1 MIFKNAVTIYL
12 VQGLNFKKFL
22 DSLKKQNIDI
32 LELEKI
38 EYNLFRIGI
47 EEKNRDRFL
56 AITKKFNYLVNEDKL
71 PRAKVIDRKI
81 KGNIA
86 LTIVFVLIFISIFIS
101 SNFVYQT
108 KIYGLENVSKQE
120 VLRVLDENGFREGRF
135 KSSYDLD
142 RIEQVLTSKIEG
154 ISYASAV
161 IKGNTLIVNI
171 NEKIDNSDYI
181 YDYSPI
187 FAPFDCIV
195 KEIKLTSGTIL
206 VTEEGTAKKGDIIV
220 APYVIYDESTKLPVP
235 AKAEIRLYVE
245 LISSVSVKVD
255 LENSELQK
263 VIEENKKR
271 LYNELSCFEQGSDF
285 IENVQRVETEGIA
298 VITVTLSG
306 EITIR

>member
-1 MIFKNAVTIYL
+1 MIFKNTVTVYL

-22 DSLKKQNIDI
+22 DSLKKQNINI

-38 EYNLFRIGI
+38 EYNLFKIGI
-47 EEKNRDRFL
+47 EEKNRDKFL
-56 AITKKFNYLVNEDKL
+56 SITKKFNYFVNEDKL
-71 PRAKVIDRKI
+71 PKAKVIARKI

-86 LTIVFVLIFISIFIS
+86 FSIVFVLIFISLFVS

-108 KIYGLENVSKQE
+108 QIYGLVSVDREE
-120 VLRVLDENGFREGRF
+120 VIRVLQENGFSEGRF

-142 RIEQVLTSKIEG
+142 KIEQVLTGNIEN

-206 VTEEGTAKKGDIIV
+206 KSEESTAKEGDIII
-220 APYVIYDESTKLPVP
+220 APYVVYDENTKLPVP
-235 AKAEIRLYVE
+235 AKAEIKLYVE
-245 LISSVSVKVD
+245 LRASVSVQKD
-255 LENSELQK
+255 IENSELQK
-263 VIEENKKR
+263 VIEENKNK
-271 LYNELSCFEQGSDF
+271 LYNELSCFEQESNF
-285 IENVQRVETEGIA
+285 SESVQEVEVENDI
-298 VITVTLSG
+298 ILTVTLSG